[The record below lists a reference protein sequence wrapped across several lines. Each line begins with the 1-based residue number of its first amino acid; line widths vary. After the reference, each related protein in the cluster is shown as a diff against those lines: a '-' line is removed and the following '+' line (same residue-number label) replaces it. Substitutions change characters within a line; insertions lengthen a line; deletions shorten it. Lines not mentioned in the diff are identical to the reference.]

1 MKNYYEILECENFI
15 SLEEIKKKFKEL
27 LLKYHPDKNKNN
39 NNNYSNHKYDEIKEA
54 YDCLKENKN
63 EYDNKLMYYLEELDH
78 SETINISKSNKH
90 FKCFQCGGIN
100 DINNI
105 ISNIDNNKINIIKCD
120 YCSLS
125 YKLNII

>member
-15 SLEEIKKKFKEL
+15 SFEEIKKKFKEL

-39 NNNYSNHKYDEIKEA
+39 NYNYSNSKLEEIKAA
-54 YDCLKENKN
+54 YDCLKENKKD
-63 EYDNKLMYYLEELDH
+63 YDNQLMYYLEELDH
-78 SETINISKSNKH
+78 SETIDVSKSNPK

-100 DINNI
+100 NINNI
-105 ISNIDNNKINIIKCD
+105 ISIDNNKINIIKCE